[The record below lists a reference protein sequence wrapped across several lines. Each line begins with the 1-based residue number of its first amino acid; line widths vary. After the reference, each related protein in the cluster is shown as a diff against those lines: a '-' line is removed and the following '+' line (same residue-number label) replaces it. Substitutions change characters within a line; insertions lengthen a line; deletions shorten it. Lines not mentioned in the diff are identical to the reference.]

1 MSQFTRRPLARAVS
15 VALTG
20 SVFAAAMAVPAHAD
34 PVLEEIV
41 VTAQKRQEN
50 LQDVPVSVQV
60 LGNQQLQDLNLK
72 SFEDYIQFLPT
83 VSFTYAGPGFGEIYM
98 RGIASGGSVHSGS
111 MPSVGVYL
119 DEQPITTI
127 SQILDVH
134 IYDIARI
141 ETLAG
146 PQGTLFGQGSQAGT
160 LRIITNKPNTNEF
173 EAGYDVSVNSVDG
186 GDMGYG
192 VEGFVNLPLSDKMA
206 VRLVGWSI
214 QDAGYIDNVAKC
226 ITYAASGIERCNTD
240 PYPGEPVAKVE
251 DNFNDASST
260 GARALLKVDL
270 NDNWTITPG
279 IMYQK
284 TDTNGSWAHDP
295 EDEGDLKIARFYED
309 STREDW
315 YQATVTLEGQ
325 IGDMDLVYAGAYLD
339 RNMESLYDYSGYSEY
354 LEELY
359 TYYGY
364 DCYVYDSAGA
374 CLDPSQY
381 VSGDEQFTRA
391 SNEIRLQ
398 SNQSN
403 RLRWIAGFFT
413 QQQLHN
419 FDLQWRIPA
428 MEPQNSVI
436 PGGDTTWQ
444 TYQVRKDRDNALFG
458 EITYDFT
465 EKLSATAGVR
475 FFDYENSLYGFNG
488 FLSHCTG
495 DYDAD
500 GNFVEDRV
508 NGTPQFPC
516 FDTRILDDAAT
527 GDGQSYKFNLNY
539 TINDD
544 LMVYAT
550 YSEGFRAGGVNR
562 ARVPGVPKYEPD
574 WVYNWEAGWKS
585 TWMDGRLRFNGAV
598 YLEDWDNVQLSFLDF
613 TVSNLTIIR
622 NVGKAQTIG
631 TEFDLTYAATD
642 DLTVSL
648 AASYNSAELQEAF
661 YRDSDDQAAG
671 LDPRA
676 PKGTPMPYVPK
687 FQYTAIGRYHFDVA
701 SLPSYAQ
708 LAVAYTG
715 ARWNDLDTT
724 NSRRAEMDAYTIVNG
739 AIGIDKESWTVEL
752 FGSNLTDER
761 AQNQIV
767 DPGYDSALDSKTYT
781 NRPRTF
787 GIRFSQRF

>member
-1 MSQFTRRPLARAVS
+1 MSQFTKRPLARAVS

-34 PVLEEIV
+34 PLLEEIV

-60 LGNQQLQDLNLK
+60 LGNQQLQELNLK

-83 VSFTYAGPGFGEIYM
+83 VSFTYAGPGFGEVYM

-160 LRIITNKPNTNEF
+160 LRIITNKPDMNEF

-214 QDAGYIDNVAKC
+214 HDAGYIDNVANC

-240 PYPGEPVAKVE
+240 VYPGQPNPKIEE
-251 DNFNDASST
+251 NFNDATRT
-260 GARALLKVDL
+260 GGRALLKVDL
-270 NDNWTITPG
+270 NDSWTIMPG
-279 IMYQK
+279 IMFQNSE
-284 TDTNGSWAHDP
+284 TNGTWAHDP
-295 EDEGDLKIARFYED
+295 EDLGDLKASRFFED
-309 STREDW
+309 STDEDW
-315 YQATVTLEGQ
+315 YQATLTVEGRV
-325 IGDMDLVYAGAYLD
+325 GNLDLVYAGAYLD
-339 RNMESLYDYSGYSEY
+339 RNLDSLYDYSGYSEY

-359 TYYGY
+359 AYYGY
-364 DCYVYDSAGA
+364 DCYVYDSTGA

-381 VSGDEQFTRA
+381 VSGDESFTRA
-391 SNEIRLQ
+391 SNELRLQ
-398 SNQSN
+398 SDQSK
-403 RLRWIAGFFT
+403 RFRWIAGIFT
-413 QQQLHN
+413 QQQLHD

-428 MEPQNSVI
+428 MEPSGSVI

-444 TYQVRKDRDNALFG
+444 TYQIRKDRDRALFG
-458 EITYDFT
+458 EMTYDFT
-465 EKLSATAGVR
+465 EKLSATAGIR

-495 DYDAD
+495 YYDPD
-500 GNFVEDRV
+500 GNFVEDRE
-508 NGTPQFPC
+508 NGTPQYPC
-516 FDTRILDDAAT
+516 FDTRILDDVAE
-527 GDGQSYKFNLNY
+527 GDGESYKLNVNY
-539 TINDD
+539 SINDD
-544 LMVYAT
+544 LMVYGT

-562 ARVPGVPKYEPD
+562 ARVPGVPKYQPD
-574 WVYNWEAGWKS
+574 WVYNWEAGIKS
-585 TWMDGRLRFNGAV
+585 TWMNGRLRFNGAV

-622 NVGKAQTIG
+622 NVGKARTIG

-642 DLTVSL
+642 DLTLSL
-648 AASYNSAELQEAF
+648 AASYNNAELQEAF

-676 PKGTPMPYVPK
+676 PKGTPMPFVPEL
-687 FQYTAIGRYHFDVA
+687 QYTAVGRYQFDMA
-701 SLPSYAQ
+701 SQPAYAQ
-708 LAVAYTG
+708 LAVAHTG

-724 NSRRAEMDAYTIVNG
+724 NSRRAEMAAYTIVNG
-739 AIGIDKESWTVEL
+739 SVGIEKESWSVEL

-761 AQNQIV
+761 VENLIV
-767 DPGYDSALDSKTYT
+767 DPGYDSALDSRIYT

>member
-1 MSQFTRRPLARAVS
+1 MSQFTKRPLARAVS

-60 LGNQQLQDLNLK
+60 LGNQQLQELNLK

-83 VSFTYAGPGFGEIYM
+83 VSFTYAGPGFGEVYM

-160 LRIITNKPNTNEF
+160 LRIITNKPEIGKF
-173 EAGYDVSVNSVDG
+173 EAGYDVNLNSVDG

-214 QDAGYIDNVAKC
+214 HDAGYIDNVPNC
-226 ITYAASGIERCNTD
+226 VTYAASGIERCNTD
-240 PYPGEPVAKVE
+240 VYPGQPNPKIEE
-251 DNFNDASST
+251 NFNDATRT

-270 NDNWTITPG
+270 NDNWTISPG
-279 IMYQK
+279 IMFQNSE
-284 TDTNGSWAHDP
+284 TNGTWGHDP
-295 EDEGDLKIARFYED
+295 EDLGDLKASRFFED
-309 STREDW
+309 STDEDW
-315 YQATVTLEGQ
+315 YQATLTVEGRV
-325 IGDMDLVYAGAYLD
+325 GNMDLVYAGAYLD
-339 RNMESLYDYSGYSEY
+339 RNLDSLYDYSGYSEY

-359 TYYGY
+359 AYYGY
-364 DCYVYDSAGA
+364 DCYVYDSTGA

-381 VSGDEQFTRA
+381 VAGDERFTRA
-391 SNEIRLQ
+391 SNELRLQ
-398 SNQSN
+398 SDQSK
-403 RLRWIAGFFT
+403 RFRWIAGLFT
-413 QQQLHN
+413 QQQLHD
-419 FDLQWRIPA
+419 FDLQWIIPA
-428 MEPQNSVI
+428 MEPSGSVI
-436 PGGDTTWQ
+436 EGGHTTWQ
-444 TYQVRKDRDNALFG
+444 TYQIRKDRDKALFG
-458 EITYDFT
+458 EMTYDFT
-465 EKLSATAGVR
+465 EKLSATAGIR

-488 FLSHCTG
+488 FLRHCTG
-495 DYDAD
+495 SYDAD
-500 GNFVEDRV
+500 GNFVQDDAGE
-508 NGTPQFPC
+508 PQYPC
-516 FDTRILDDAAT
+516 FDTRILDDVAK
-527 GDGQSYKFNLNY
+527 GDGQSYKLNVNY
-539 TINDD
+539 TVNDD
-544 LMVYAT
+544 LMVYGT

-562 ARVPGVPKYEPD
+562 ARVPGVPKYQPD
-574 WVYNWEAGWKS
+574 WVYNWEAGMKS
-585 TWMDGRLRFNGAV
+585 IWMNGRLRFNGAV

-622 NVGKAQTIG
+622 NVGKARTIG
-631 TEFDLTYAATD
+631 TEFDLTFAATD
-642 DLTVSL
+642 DLTLSL
-648 AASYNSAELQEAF
+648 AASYNNAELQEPF

-671 LDPRA
+671 EDPRA

-687 FQYTAIGRYHFDVA
+687 FQYTAIGRYNFDMA
-701 SLPSYAQ
+701 SQPAYAQ
-708 LAVAYTG
+708 LAVSHTG
-715 ARWNDLDTT
+715 SRWNDLDIT
-724 NSRRAEMDAYTIVNG
+724 NSRRAEMAAYTILNG
-739 AIGIDKESWTVEL
+739 AVGIEKESWSVEL

-761 AQNQIV
+761 AENQIV
-767 DPGYDSALDSKTYT
+767 DPGYDSALDSRIYT